1 MKGRG
6 RDTRLTSSTNLAWP
20 KLFMLVGALA
30 IVGAAQFAHGGV
42 VTMQIPQA
50 APTTFTFPNGF
61 TYTSTNTYR
70 PVDVYRAPGGF
81 GVAFLF
87 PPIPLDQPLGG
98 LGAAGAVNFLGVLQQ
113 AFPTPLQ
120 GCLAN
125 ATVFCFVAGNNLANN
140 SLIVTGYDVRGSAN
154 YVGIRDGAN
163 GANGRFAGF
172 SVQIANGKAPAGNI
186 HWIQVIN
193 DNHNVT
199 NNVGHGNGENI
210 IDSNVAGLPYYDGPG
225 NAGFAAGASTFL
237 DPPNRNDGTSS
248 HYWLSDLYLATGPA
262 NFAPGQVTIYNGML
276 WGWGNIFFPVGNNLA
291 RLITGINGAT
301 SSVGNFET
309 AVGDLP
315 GPDFEDFSDFLD
327 SSELAQID
335 RMADAQA
342 LALPEPSTLALV
354 GTGLVGLASWARRQR
369 LART

>member
-1 MKGRG
+1 MSRKAVSG
-6 RDTRLTSSTNLAWP
+6 WP
-20 KLFMLVGALA
+20 KLFLLVGAVTMIGASTQLA
-30 IVGAAQFAHGGV
+30 YGGV
-42 VTMQIPQA
+42 VTMGIPQA

-61 TYTSTNTYR
+61 RYTSTNTYH

-87 PPIPLDQPLGG
+87 PPVPIDQPLGG
-98 LGAAGAVNFLGVLQQ
+98 VGAAGALNFLGVLQQ
-113 AFPTPLQ
+113 TFPTPLL
-120 GCLAN
+120 GCLPN

-140 SLIVTGYDVRGSAN
+140 SLIVTAYDVKGSAN

-199 NNVGHGNGENI
+199 NNRGHGNGENI
-210 IDSNVAGLPYYDGPG
+210 IDTNVPTLPYYDGPG
-225 NAGFAAGASTFL
+225 NTGFAAGSSTFL
-237 DPPNRNDGTSS
+237 DPPNRSDGTSS
-248 HYWLSDLYLATGPA
+248 HYWIADLYLATGPA

-276 WGWGNIFFPVGNNLA
+276 WGWGNLFFPVGNNIA

-301 SSVGNFET
+301 SSVGSFET

-315 GPDFEDFSDFLD
+315 GSNFQDFSDFLD
-327 SSELAQID
+327 SSELAEID
-335 RMADAQA
+335 QLADAQVLT
-342 LALPEPSTLALV
+342 LAEPSTLALV
-354 GTGLVGLASWARRQR
+354 GTGLVGLASWVRGRRLDR
-369 LART
+369 A